1 MPLCKTKKD
10 TNMFQAD
17 STQLKLLIY
26 YINTVTAG
34 PKGHNTRQNTTPVQS
49 LISIIY
55 QQNHA
60 TNKGS
65 NVMARCKA
73 GEESEDKDTETDLGP
88 CTSQIT

>member
-1 MPLCKTKKD
+1 MPMCKTKKD

-34 PKGHNTRQNTTPVQS
+34 SKVHNTRQNTTPVKS

-55 QQNHA
+55 
-60 TNKGS
+60 
-65 NVMARCKA
+65 
-73 GEESEDKDTETDLGP
+73 
-88 CTSQIT
+88 